1 MKNKLISNLALM
13 ALAVLMP
20 LTSLTSCSDSGRVES
35 FMWPHVS
42 EEVDALSYKLDS
54 MYFHRVP
61 VTELESVLDSLR
73 TAAAKCPRSDELN
86 GRLSYFWAIVANR
99 HPGPNSTLDTIIAV
113 RENID
118 SAKHPYLFNRASQII
133 DQTLPV
139 SLSTYDKTLAHI
151 RYFEEI
157 QGTYLTAEHYM
168 NLGVLLKNVKDYDA
182 ALRAFAVADSLFMLS
197 GYSDMAAQNMSNVS
211 NVYFWL
217 GDSVK
222 SVQLAHRAASDSTVR
237 ANRARIGAIWFNLA
251 IHFDDEAALDSML
264 SVGFRQH
271 PARQY
276 GLRAKRS
283 YRHGDYAQAVAY
295 ADTAIFLAK
304 RKNDLHGLWYA
315 YKAGAPA
322 LAHLGRDGQAYEWLN
337 RALAIRDSVD
347 KIEDH
352 ENVQILETGRQIAT
366 RRMEL
371 ELERSRRT
379 LVWVCVAFGVFLILV
394 AAAWIVALRM
404 RRLK

>member
-118 SAKHPYLFNRASQII
+118 SAKHQYLFNRASQII

-222 SVQLAHRAASDSTVR
+222 SVQLAHRAALDSTVR

-366 RRMEL
+366 RRMEH